1 MSLKTFH
8 IVFVTVS
15 VLLMLVIAAWNFGNY
30 RDNGTTSDLTWGVV
44 SVVAAVGLLVYGKVF
59 LRKFKNVSYL

>member
-8 IVFVTVS
+8 LVFVTVS

-30 RDNGTTSDLTWGVV
+30 RDNGTPADLTWGIA
-44 SVVAAVGLLVYGKVF
+44 SVVVAVGLLIYGKVF

>member
-30 RDNGTTSDLTWGVV
+30 RDNGTSSDLTWGIA
-44 SVVAAVGLLVYGKVF
+44 SVVVAVGLLIYGRVF

>member
-15 VLLMLVIAAWNFGNY
+15 VLLMLVIAAWNLGNY
-30 RDNGTTSDLTWGVV
+30 RDNGTQGDLTWGIV
-44 SVVAAVGLLVYGKVF
+44 SLIAAVGLLVYGKVF